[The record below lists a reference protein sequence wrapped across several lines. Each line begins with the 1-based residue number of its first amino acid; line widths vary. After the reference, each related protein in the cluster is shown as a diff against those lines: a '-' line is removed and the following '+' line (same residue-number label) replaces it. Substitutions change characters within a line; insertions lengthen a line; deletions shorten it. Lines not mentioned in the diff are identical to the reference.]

1 MLSRRSPPVYR
12 LRGLIGGALS
22 VLVHAQWGVGTI
34 LGLPS
39 VPRSLSPI
47 LLSPFEFPPSSQRTW
62 GGTGNKEGEVSD
74 PPYFVPRTSRQ
85 ARPCNTPCNT
95 LLPCGGGRS
104 LLIDPCGKAAVKT
117 PEETLRFDAWT
128 VPLWPRSRRRLTE
141 TGNGH
146 GVWSSESFGRGQLL
160 RLDRRRAIPPL

>member
-1 MLSRRSPPVYR
+1 M
-12 LRGLIGGALS
+12 
-22 VLVHAQWGVGTI
+22 GTI

-85 ARPCNTPCNT
+85 ARPCNT

-128 VPLWPRSRRRLTE
+128 VPLRPVLGGGSPRPGMVTVS
-141 TGNGH
+141 
-146 GVWSSESFGRGQLL
+146 GVPNHLEGVSFFALIAGEPSHHSESLCWGGTS
-160 RLDRRRAIPPL
+160 